1 MKINFEEMIEKANT
15 NEELDYIYKL
25 TKVDDELVQVA
36 PRIYEYENE
45 KYRRQITT
53 RRETLGSREEQLAV
67 FLHSKLCH
75 YNHVEECGWSY
86 EIKNG
91 VHNWNGCDHKRYLEK
106 AKKMLEITE
115 DIELIKAIIEAAR

>member
-1 MKINFEEMIEKANT
+1 MKIDFEEMIEKANT

-45 KYRRQITT
+45 KYRRQITAK
-53 RRETLGSREEQLAV
+53 RVFLGSREEQLAE
-67 FLHSKLCH
+67 FLHSNLCH
-75 YNHVEECGWSY
+75 YNHIEECGWSY

-91 VHNWNGCDHKRYLEK
+91 VHNWNGCEHKRYLEK

-115 DIELIKAIIEAAR
+115 DIEVIKAIIEATR